1 MELRSLAGALAA
13 LVLLGSTE
21 VSAAP
26 TKLRQ
31 GFASMVITDGVS
43 LIPRNAVTRARGG
56 DDVIFWIQWQD
67 PVPLSTLRCV
77 VKGPG
82 TDIDETENFAEAKGK
97 GFSICGM
104 ESEASDDGTF
114 HFTQYLDGQMV
125 GEQSITIDKEP
136 FFSSRR
142 KKWKWIAGGVGFF
155 ILGVYWI
162 RRRATGD
169 TRSLKQVMGGES
181 QATVAVRDAIAI
193 GSHRDGGT
201 QSMAAGK
208 VAPPKTDEAP
218 DLRKLGMQFE
228 MSMAQADKSKGL
240 ELGRRY
246 LGLLLKERNESEA
259 VKVFKACV
267 AEDPAFRPAQAEEV
281 LPIAKAARAAG
292 DPQAAVA
299 VLRGFD
305 KSYPGHGLIP
315 DIYMFSAKLMAE
327 DLRNTEMARKIL
339 QHILDKY
346 PGHYIAQ
353 EAKRYLQSMPK
364 SA

>member
-1 MELRSLAGALAA
+1 MDFRSLAGALAV
-13 LVLLGSTE
+13 LVLLGSPE
-21 VSAAP
+21 VPAA
-26 TKLRQ
+26 TKLRE
-31 GFASMVITDGVS
+31 GFATMLITDGVS
-43 LIPRNAVTRARGG
+43 LIPRNPVTRARGG
-56 DDVIFWIQWQD
+56 DDVYYWIQWQD
-67 PVPLSTLRCV
+67 PMPLSTMRCV
-77 VKGPG
+77 VKGPD
-82 TDIDETENFAEAKGK
+82 TDIDDTQNFAEAKGK
-97 GFSICGM
+97 GFSVCGV
-104 ESEASDDGTF
+104 ETEASDSGTF
-114 HFTQYLDGQMV
+114 HFTQYLDGAIV

-142 KKWKWIAGGVGFF
+142 QKWKWMMAGLSLF
-155 ILGVYWI
+155 ILTVYWI

-169 TRSLKQVMGGES
+169 KRSLKQVMGGES
-181 QATVAVRDAIAI
+181 QATVAVRDAITI
-193 GSHRDGGT
+193 GSHRDGGAH
-201 QSMAAGK
+201 SMASAT
-208 VAPPKTDEAP
+208 ATSLKTDEAP

-228 MSMAQADKSKGL
+228 MYMAQANKAQGI

-246 LGLLLKERNESEA
+246 IGLLLKARNEAEA

-267 AEDPAFRPAQAEEV
+267 AVDPAFRPALAEEV
-281 LPIAKAARAAG
+281 LPIAKAARATG

-305 KSYPGHGLIP
+305 KAYPGHGLIP

-353 EAKRYLQSMPK
+353 EAKRYLQSMPQP
-364 SA
+364 A